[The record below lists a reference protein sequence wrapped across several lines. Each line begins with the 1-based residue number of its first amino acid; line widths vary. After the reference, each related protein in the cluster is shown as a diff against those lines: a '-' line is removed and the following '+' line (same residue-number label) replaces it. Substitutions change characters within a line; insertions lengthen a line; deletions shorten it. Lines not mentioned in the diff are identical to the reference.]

1 LGSELV
7 PGFAAVIDDIVWV
20 EEDPVGEPVVAQELP
35 DVLDWIELGASGR
48 EGDERQIVRD
58 IELAGGMPSRPIEKE
73 DGVTPRRNILG
84 DFIQMQLHRLGI
96 ALRQDQ
102 ADRLAFLRTDR
113 AEDIGRGGAL
123 VARR

>member
-1 LGSELV
+1 M
-7 PGFAAVIDDIVWV
+7 IDDIVWV